1 MNNIWRFYADQDRMW
16 RWQRFSA
23 DRSLISESRAAYGD
37 YESCLANARSEGY
50 VFHPS
55 QDKLGSLA
63 H

>member
-16 RWQRFSA
+16 RWQRLAA
-23 DRSLISESRAAYGD
+23 DRSLISESRVAYRD

-55 QDKLGSLA
+55 QDKFKPPT